1 MVEVL
6 SALPA
11 RPPTP
16 PRTSSRALSPNG
28 EGDQLQGSPALLE
41 TPRDSPSSA
50 NGSTNPS
57 GRRTKR
63 VNFSPWTNYIKPPSF
78 TNAASKVQTDLKA
91 LRPSNECKPTKSILK
106 TTNSPI
112 PLSPSGNAPH
122 TRESFIMLLESV
134 TQQLAGE
141 SPSSRLD
148 AYMHLLGAL
157 KAYEGLP
164 GEQELAGKLGL
175 ITQFIQRDI
184 CRNLDG
190 PLDVNIVIH
199 ALKLCIALFWHSG
212 LSAHLP
218 DEFKTFIVDQS
229 TNCLQEGKLAKSIL
243 THYMH
248 VLATQNFT
256 TKVMTN
262 TRITRL
268 LTVLYDVTDRIS
280 GNAIV
285 SQRLS
290 IYQRVLSQS
299 KTAMATQSALWIEH
313 LISGL
318 LHDIRDTRSR
328 AISLGIRAAMAFGP
342 NATVSNTIRDIFDRS
357 LDKGRKL
364 VSEVC
369 ERMSRMMASPD
380 SGVHVPQ
387 IWSVIVLL
395 LRSKRFSIDQWEHFK
410 EWVLVLQKCFNCSE
424 AAIKAQAIVGWDRF
438 VYVVNPSE
446 STSLS
451 MIRMLSRPILSQFE
465 RRKHERTG
473 SQVNQLALSSYHNLL
488 YYAFRPSASYQHL
501 DVVWE
506 EYIAQPFAGV
516 FSSAPSLND
525 RASQI
530 LSSLLWN
537 SQPKIWTENKVNE
550 TGKLEP
556 DELPSLDSKWVRSRI
571 GTVLKTFESLFKSSV
586 WVDDAIE
593 KSNIAVAWIS
603 LSRALSNASSKEIK
617 PSTESMQAVASVLA
631 LLLRLWN
638 GGPPSLNAGGNHSTD
653 TFFDRF
659 RFLSTTIIL
668 AFGTIPF
675 TEKLLSRTAQ
685 EGFQT
690 ANTPT
695 HHRSHDD
702 TNLDTPIMHFLRIIS
717 AFNGPSE
724 ASPSYLR
731 LIDGILEA
739 AANGRLSRG
748 SRLALFRQCADLL
761 PGDVGAHPS
770 ANPTFA
776 RFIWQGTAKLA
787 ERCLCSFPIES
798 ARDRD
803 GSVSRDYENAMKI
816 LLSGL
821 QFPDAHLGWS
831 QLLDA
836 FVRVL
841 RTEQGDR
848 AISSIVVEPLA
859 EHLLPYRLEQA
870 YSPSAALLSHALT
883 LSYYHQGML
892 NSATVGLMPSSSA
905 PSQKDQVLF
914 PHQLLNLVGRM
925 LRDSYKM
932 FNPVETAGV
941 TDFVESLTSFLGS
954 GILSFRCSVL
964 ETLQTPLSLWL
975 RDEARQLNAESCA
988 DSRILTAFRALSL
1001 AVANILQTSTT
1012 HDTSSLR
1019 KFEVIISSGLESS
1032 HRSTANRF
1040 IEMWNNTFGL
1050 QESLE
1055 YPDSVVRALRKL
1067 EPFVELQLPCLP
1079 PQTGSQTDQ
1088 TSPNFLSQYDS
1099 VGPDTPVRVR
1109 DESPGRFTLQNRFR
1123 VSRPT
1128 NFSSSPIIGEP
1139 PNALPENSVN
1149 LTPTWRLLHDVSQV
1163 QFVAVESSPALPAEP
1178 ESQLLA
1184 EHQKEVRERQHND
1197 TSMILTGIRPASP
1210 ASTVRRNHV
1219 LDTPPQLRGLRNP
1232 EPAADIPLTPTFPA
1246 VVPENEDVFLGSS
1259 PTPGSKGRAPREG
1272 SRLSSSLSVQA
1283 LDPPSSPPDVE
1294 QPSPKGLKDS
1304 EPVPI
1309 SRGTNSESEQLAASA
1324 NDTGNGD
1331 LERPAGPDTPNTP
1344 KNGSD
1349 EEVHRDVIQQ
1359 QTSGTAIETAGSGD
1373 TTASQDS
1380 KIDNVG
1386 PNTTGSQTAPDASKP
1401 DIAVSAPTAENGPSS
1416 ADSAANYDESSL
1428 RPPVDS
1434 IPDSCSDDLE
1444 MQVASQLEQDL
1455 ELAADLKRTDA
1466 PSSSDP
1472 PNSFPM
1478 TRKRKRELDESAT
1491 APDKSKRRS
1500 PRSSSVAARGPA
1512 NEEAQEGRT
1521 LRTRRSTAAAPAAAS
1536 GSVEEDSMPSPANST
1551 SNKRASLPQGSE
1563 SNAKDSKSKK
1573 RSLADDIDKASN
1585 HSNQSPQAKRRSSR
1599 RSGHPVSPAPS
1610 IPETKETAK
1619 ETPRRTSRVTRS
1631 QTQQTPRS
1639 QDEPAVSRKQSEPK
1653 TPTQQPHVGDSSA
1666 EQEKQTV
1673 KDTAAQQESLPHGE
1687 PERPAEAPVETET
1700 EQPPQ
1705 PEEQDNAEANVQ
1717 TGRMEAATATGP
1729 RISDE
1734 VQTEGKDAT
1743 PSETAIIDS
1752 LRQVLGNIKKTTL
1765 SRSALREMDDLMFN
1779 IRVETHEAARRHSS
1793 E

>member
-16 PRTSSRALSPNG
+16 PRTSSRALSLNG
-28 EGDQLQGSPALLE
+28 EGDQLQGNPALLE

-78 TNAASKVQTDLKA
+78 TNSASKSQTDLKA

-112 PLSPSGNAPH
+112 PLSPSSNAPH

-218 DEFKTFIVDQS
+218 DEFKTFIIDQS
-229 TNCLQEGKLAKSIL
+229 INCLQEGKLAKSIL

-268 LTVLYDVTDRIS
+268 LTILYDVTDRIS

-299 KTAMATQSALWIEH
+299 KSTMATQSALWIEH

-318 LHDIRDTRSR
+318 LHHIKDTRSR
-328 AISLGIRAAMAFGP
+328 AISLGIQAAMAFGP
-342 NATVSNTIRDIFDRS
+342 NATVSNTIRDILDRS

-369 ERMSRMMASPD
+369 ERMSRMMASTD

-438 VYVVNPSE
+438 VYVVSPNE

-451 MIRMLSRPILSQFE
+451 MIRMLSKPILSQFE

-506 EYIAQPFAGV
+506 EYITQPFAGV

-537 SQPKIWTENKVNE
+537 SQPKVWTENKVNE
-550 TGKLEP
+550 TSRLEP
-556 DELPSLDSKWVRSRI
+556 EELPSLDSKWVRSRI

-603 LSRALSNASSKEIK
+603 LSKALSNASSKEIK

-638 GGPPSLNAGGNHSTD
+638 GGPSSLNAVGNHSTD

-668 AFGTIPF
+668 SFGTIPF
-675 TEKLLSRTAQ
+675 TEKLLSKTAQ

-717 AFNGPSE
+717 SFNGPSE

-770 ANPTFA
+770 ANSTFA
-776 RFIWQGTAKLA
+776 RFIWHGTAKLA

-821 QFPDAHLGWS
+821 QFPDARLGWS

-859 EHLLPYRLEQA
+859 EHLILLRLEEA
-870 YSPSAALLSHALT
+870 YSPSAALLSHALS
-883 LSYYHQGML
+883 LPYYHQGML
-892 NSATVGLMPSSSA
+892 NSARAGFIPSSSV

-914 PHQLLNLVGRM
+914 PHRLLNLVDRM

-941 TDFVESLTSFLGS
+941 TDFIESLTSFLGS

-975 RDEARQLNAESCA
+975 RDEARQLSAESCA
-988 DSRILTAFRALSL
+988 DSRILTA
-1001 AVANILQTSTT
+1001 V
-1012 HDTSSLR
+1012 SS
-1019 KFEVIISSGLESS
+1019 F
-1032 HRSTANRF
+1032 A
-1040 IEMWNNTFGL
+1040 
-1050 QESLE
+1050 
-1055 YPDSVVRALRKL
+1055 A
-1067 EPFVELQLPCLP
+1067 C
-1079 PQTGSQTDQ
+1079 SQ
-1088 TSPNFLSQYDS
+1088 
-1099 VGPDTPVRVR
+1099 
-1109 DESPGRFTLQNRFR
+1109 
-1123 VSRPT
+1123 
-1128 NFSSSPIIGEP
+1128 
-1139 PNALPENSVN
+1139 
-1149 LTPTWRLLHDVSQV
+1149 
-1163 QFVAVESSPALPAEP
+1163 
-1178 ESQLLA
+1178 
-1184 EHQKEVRERQHND
+1184 
-1197 TSMILTGIRPASP
+1197 
-1210 ASTVRRNHV
+1210 HV
-1219 LDTPPQLRGLRNP
+1219 LTLDSSVHSLWLFRIFCKHAQLMTRQV
-1232 EPAADIPLTPTFPA
+1232 F
-1246 VVPENEDVFLGSS
+1246 EN
-1259 PTPGSKGRAPREG
+1259 
-1272 SRLSSSLSVQA
+1272 SRLSSLRVW
-1283 LDPPSSPPDVE
+1283 
-1294 QPSPKGLKDS
+1294 
-1304 EPVPI
+1304 
-1309 SRGTNSESEQLAASA
+1309 SRHIG
-1324 NDTGNGD
+1324 
-1331 LERPAGPDTPNTP
+1331 RP
-1344 KNGSD
+1344 
-1349 EEVHRDVIQQ
+1349 
-1359 QTSGTAIETAGSGD
+1359 
-1373 TTASQDS
+1373 
-1380 KIDNVG
+1380 
-1386 PNTTGSQTAPDASKP
+1386 
-1401 DIAVSAPTAENGPSS
+1401 
-1416 ADSAANYDESSL
+1416 
-1428 RPPVDS
+1428 
-1434 IPDSCSDDLE
+1434 
-1444 MQVASQLEQDL
+1444 
-1455 ELAADLKRTDA
+1455 RTDLLKCG
-1466 PSSSDP
+1466 
-1472 PNSFPM
+1472 
-1478 TRKRKRELDESAT
+1478 TIRSAC
-1491 APDKSKRRS
+1491 RS
-1500 PRSSSVAARGPA
+1500 PLNILNRWC
-1512 NEEAQEGRT
+1512 
-1521 LRTRRSTAAAPAAAS
+1521 
-1536 GSVEEDSMPSPANST
+1536 
-1551 SNKRASLPQGSE
+1551 
-1563 SNAKDSKSKK
+1563 
-1573 RSLADDIDKASN
+1573 
-1585 HSNQSPQAKRRSSR
+1585 
-1599 RSGHPVSPAPS
+1599 GH
-1610 IPETKETAK
+1610 
-1619 ETPRRTSRVTRS
+1619 
-1631 QTQQTPRS
+1631 
-1639 QDEPAVSRKQSEPK
+1639 
-1653 TPTQQPHVGDSSA
+1653 
-1666 EQEKQTV
+1666 
-1673 KDTAAQQESLPHGE
+1673 
-1687 PERPAEAPVETET
+1687 
-1700 EQPPQ
+1700 
-1705 PEEQDNAEANVQ
+1705 
-1717 TGRMEAATATGP
+1717 
-1729 RISDE
+1729 
-1734 VQTEGKDAT
+1734 
-1743 PSETAIIDS
+1743 
-1752 LRQVLGNIKKTTL
+1752 
-1765 SRSALREMDDLMFN
+1765 
-1779 IRVETHEAARRHSS
+1779 
-1793 E
+1793 